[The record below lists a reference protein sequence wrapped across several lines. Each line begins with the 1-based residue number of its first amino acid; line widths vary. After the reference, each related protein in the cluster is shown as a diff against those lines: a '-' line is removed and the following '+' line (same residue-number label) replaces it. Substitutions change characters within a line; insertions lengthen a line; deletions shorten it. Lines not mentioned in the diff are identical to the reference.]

1 MPADQIIGDLI
12 NQLPS
17 RLFNLLSII
26 LLVMHF
32 LFALVVVRQT
42 KLMLKVVEAQ
52 ISAAI
57 YAVSIIHLLVS
68 LFVLLWAILFL

>member
-1 MPADQIIGDLI
+1 MPADQIISDLI

-17 RLFNLLSII
+17 RLFNIISII